1 MTPPKSPI
9 AVLLAL
15 MLCVVV
21 ALRPGF
27 AREEAVEDPAI
38 DKNKLSVVELIEDQ
52 LANAFTI
59 RSADDNPDFG
69 TLDRIFPQWH
79 NGEPA
84 EERRGWTFHGLQ
96 TYRIHY
102 VVHSVHENQPGIM
115 TAQGMK
121 RIVLTR
127 LLRFWIFPPEIKR
140 ETFSIAYTIKCRQKR
155 TGEWIIVKETNDEL
169 FPEKVSM
176 KHLLRGLRSANSV
189 RSLVS
194 GRPSLQDWQST
205 Q

>member
-1 MTPPKSPI
+1 MAKYISHIIWLFT
-9 AVLLAL
+9 LAL
-15 MLCVVV
+15 VLY
-21 ALRPGF
+21 PF
-27 AREEAVEDPAI
+27 QEACAQEKSSA
-38 DKNKLSVVELIEDQ
+38 DKHKLAVVELIEDH

-69 TLDRIFPQWH
+69 NLDRIFPQWH

-84 EERRGWTFHGLQ
+84 EERRGWTFHGLL
-96 TYRIHY
+96 TYKIKY
-102 VVHSVHENQPGIM
+102 VVHSVHEDQPGII
-115 TAQGMK
+115 TAQGRK

-127 LLRFWIFPPEIKR
+127 LLRFWIFPPELKR

-169 FPEKVSM
+169 FLEKVSM
-176 KHLLRGLRSANSV
+176 KHLVRGLRSTNNV

-194 GRPSLQDWQST
+194 GRPSLQDWQPS